1 MVRDTGRVA
10 AGADG
15 SSPASL
21 HIPAAIGKQV
31 EFMTQHVSE
40 SDVRAIAEYTRIHLA
55 DDEVPQMTVDLN
67 NIIDSLK
74 PITEYD
80 LDGVEPT
87 FHPIGGLSNVMRE
100 DEVQEG
106 FSQEVA
112 LENAPKQ
119 QDGYFLIPSILG
131 EGGDR

>member
-1 MVRDTGRVA
+1 
-10 AGADG
+10 
-15 SSPASL
+15 
-21 HIPAAIGKQV
+21 
-31 EFMTQHVSE
+31 MTQHLTERAVRGIADYARIGLSE
-40 SDVRAIAEYTRIHLA
+40 AEVA
-55 DDEVPQMTVDLN
+55 QMTADLN
-67 NIIDSLK
+67 AIIDSLK

-100 DEVQEG
+100 DAEEAC
-106 FSQEVA
+106 FSQATA

-119 QDGYFLIPSILG
+119 QDGCFLIPSILG

>member
-1 MVRDTGRVA
+1 
-10 AGADG
+10 
-15 SSPASL
+15 
-21 HIPAAIGKQV
+21 
-31 EFMTQHVSE
+31 MTQHLTE
-40 SDVRAIAEYTRIHLA
+40 RDVRGIAEYARIGLP
-55 DDEVPQMTVDLN
+55 DDEVARMVVDLN
-67 NIIDSLK
+67 AIIDSLK

-100 DEVQEG
+100 DAEAPSFTQE
-106 FSQEVA
+106 EA

-119 QDGYFLIPSILG
+119 QDGSFLIPSILG